1 MITTRVVSNLLN
13 EHPFGW
19 IIVGYFL
26 AAAIGSGLMIF
37 TMVVHLFRL
46 SKFDR
51 LARITA
57 FLTPVFAGLMGL
69 TLILEL
75 AQPTRFW
82 RVMFNFNPTS
92 PISWGAWILNLFGLL
107 AVLYAY
113 AEWKGITSWKRPLA
127 VAGVPAAI
135 LLPMYTSFE
144 LLMTRSSPLWTSALL
159 PVMYLLSA
167 VLAGTAVVILIS
179 ALTRPNSTAEVSFT
193 LGRVGSHLLVY
204 GLALVIVQV
213 LVLLSRSPQAVAIG
227 KNLVAGAYSGSFWG
241 LVVGGGTLVPI
252 ALLYLPATGKTR
264 AGQIVASLLILV
276 GLFSQ
281 RALEIFAGMD
291 FPQ

>member
-1 MITTRVVSNLLN
+1 MNTARVVANLTN

-19 IIVGYFL
+19 IIATYFL
-26 AAAIGSGLMIF
+26 AAAIGAGLMIF
-37 TMVVHLFRL
+37 TMVIHLFRL
-46 SKFDR
+46 SQFNR

-75 AQPTRFW
+75 AQPARFW
-82 RVMFNFNPTS
+82 RVMVNFNPTS

-113 AEWKGITSWKRPLA
+113 AEWKGINAWKRPLA
-127 VAGVPAAI
+127 IAGVPAAI

-167 VLAGTAVVILIS
+167 VLAGVAGVILIS
-179 ALTRPNSTAEVSFT
+179 ALTRPHSIAEVTFP
-193 LGRVGSHLLVY
+193 LGKVGSHVLIY
-204 GLALVIVQV
+204 GLALLIIQV
-213 LVLLSRSPQAVAIG
+213 LVLFSRSPEAGAIG
-227 KNLVAGAYSGSFWG
+227 KNMVTGNYSATFWG
-241 LVVGGGTLVPI
+241 LVVMGGTLVPI
-252 ALLYLPATGKTR
+252 ALLHLPATGRTR
-264 AGQIVASLLILV
+264 AGQILASLLILA

-281 RALEIFAGMD
+281 RALEIFAGMS
-291 FPQ
+291 FLN